1 MAHDTLR
8 DTGLVRA
15 LTDLMTDLSDL
26 FQKELRL
33 AHAEI
38 TDKLTLRLQGSLWI
52 AAAGLLAI
60 LAALVLIEGIV
71 FELVNVGLP
80 AYGACFLTGGI
91 LALAALVVFLYGR
104 QRIAADLT
112 PARTVRQFNETIRTA
127 REQIG

>member
-38 TDKLTLRLQGSLWI
+38 THKLTKRLQGGLWV
-52 AAAGLLAI
+52 ATAGLLGI
-60 LAALVLIEGIV
+60 FSALVLVEGVV
-71 FELVNVGLP
+71 FELVSVGLP
-80 AYGACFLTGGI
+80 AYGACFLVGGI
-91 LALAALVVFLYGR
+91 LAVAALIAFLYGR
-104 QRIAADLT
+104 QRSAADLT

-127 REQIG
+127 KDQLG